1 MKEYLYTHC
10 ISYYIGNDRIN
21 NLTECLKYLNTI
33 PLCKNQNNNDKILYV
48 IYCIY
53 DELNDNII
61 NQYNNYKNLYTEK
74 VDIEIL
80 YRWNSGGTI
89 QTMSKLLDY
98 IIENKIITKYIGIW
112 EDDSI
117 FKNIYL
123 LDKVQEYLDYDN
135 IIVGCHVLEHRPDI
149 EYINGTK
156 IFKREWCNK
165 LQSWRQCPWCKE
177 KHIYVNNNNEN
188 LIDDKLIKWIDGA
201 LYLTTLD
208 NLLKIKEKLVKF
220 TLAPEDEN
228 YKHIEHGI
236 NYGEVG
242 FPTRLHLNGFK
253 FIGLSYD
260 EHFKHLNENTIGTK
274 TI

>member
-10 ISYYIGNDRIN
+10 ISYYIGNNRIN

-89 QTMSKLLDY
+89 KTMSKLLDY

-117 FKNIYL
+117 FKNEYL
-123 LDKVQEYLDYDN
+123 LDKVQEYLDCDN
-135 IIVGCHVLEHRPDI
+135 IIVGCHVLEDRIDI
-149 EYINGTK
+149 KYVNGTK
-156 IFKREWCNK
+156 EFKTEWCNR

-177 KHIYVNNNNEN
+177 KHIYLNNKNEN

-201 LYLTTLD
+201 VYLTTLD

-220 TLAPEDEN
+220 TLAPENEK
-228 YKHIEHGI
+228 YTHIEHGI

-242 FPTRLHLNGFK
+242 FPTRLHINNFN
-253 FIGLSYD
+253 FIGLPYND
-260 EHFKHLNENTIGTK
+260 NFKHLNTNSIGNK
-274 TI
+274 SI

>member
-1 MKEYLYTHC
+1 MKEYLYIHC
-10 ISYYIGNDRIN
+10 ISYYIGNNRTN

-33 PLCKNQNNNDKILYV
+33 PLCKNQNNDDKILYV

-53 DELNDNII
+53 DELNNDITNH
-61 NQYNNYKNLYTEK
+61 YNNYKKLCTEK

-98 IIENKIITKYIGIW
+98 IIQNKITTKYIGIW
-112 EDDSI
+112 EDDSF
-117 FKNIYL
+117 FKSFFI
-123 LDKVQEYLDYDN
+123 LDEIKKHLDNDN
-135 IIVGCHVLEHRPDI
+135 IIVGCQVLEDRCDI
-149 EYINGTK
+149 LYINGTK
-156 IFKREWCNK
+156 IFKPEWCNK

-177 KHIYVNNNNEN
+177 KHIYLNNNNEN

-208 NLLKIKEKLVKF
+208 NLLKIKEKLIKF
-220 TLAPEDEN
+220 TLAPEDEK
-228 YKHIEHGI
+228 YTHIEHGI

-242 FPTRLHLNGFK
+242 FPTRLYINGFN
-253 FIGLSYD
+253 FIGLSYND
-260 EHFKHLNENTIGTK
+260 YFKHLNTNSIGDK
-274 TI
+274 GI